1 MFIRVKPS
9 GRYKYL
15 QLVENTREGKK
26 VKQHVLFTLGRM
38 DRLVESGKLE
48 GITQSL
54 LRFNEKLT
62 VINLHKQNQLKALS
76 NVSIGPALIFT
87 RLWDEL
93 GIREVL
99 SELAEKRH
107 FGFDLERAVFLTVL
121 HRLFDPGSDRAAEK
135 WREDFCIPEVE
146 DIELHQLYRA
156 MGWLG
161 ESLMPE
167 DSPWINPLYQNFTKD
182 LIEQKLFERNR
193 DLFSSLQVVFFDTTS
208 IYFEGNGGEKVGAYG
223 HSKDHRPDLKQMIV
237 GVVLDALG
245 RPICCE
251 LLPGNITDSKTLL
264 PVATKIKQRFAVD
277 SFCIVADRGMIS
289 KDTIETLEKHFMDLE
304 YIFGTRMR
312 RQKEVREDVLGN
324 RDGEYQQIYLQ
335 RAGNSELLELHIKE
349 VFVDT
354 RRYIICHNPEQ
365 AKKDAEDREAI
376 VASLRKKMKQGDRS
390 LVGNKGY
397 RKYLKTNETKEAVFE
412 IDNEKIEDEARYDGT
427 WVLRTNTEYTAE
439 EVAKQ
444 YKELW
449 MVEQAFR
456 TVKSVMGTRPIYH
469 KCDDTIRGHVFC
481 SFLALALMKELFS
494 RLQSIEDTHYEWD
507 DIKRDLEALREVELK
522 TEHEKFFLRTE
533 SRGVCHDVFRAVGVA
548 IPQRMR
554 T

>member
-1 MFIRVKPS
+1 MFVRVKPS

-26 VKQHVLFTLGRM
+26 VKQHVLFTLGRL
-38 DRLVESGKLE
+38 DQLIDSGKLE

-54 LRFNEKLT
+54 LRFNETLT
-62 VINLHKQNQLKALS
+62 VINLHKQNQLKAVRD
-76 NVSIGPALIFT
+76 VSIGPALVFG

-93 GIREVL
+93 GIPTVINEV
-99 SELAEKRH
+99 AEDRH

-135 WREDFCIPEVE
+135 WREDFHIPGVE
-146 DIELHQLYRA
+146 EIQLHQLYRA

-161 ESLMPE
+161 ESLLPE
-167 DSPWINPLYQNFTKD
+167 SSPWINPLYQHFTKD
-182 LIEQKLFERNR
+182 RIEQKLFERNR
-193 DLFSSLQVVFFDTTS
+193 DLFTSLQVVFFDTTS
-208 IYFEGNGGEKVGAYG
+208 IYFEGNGGESVGAYG
-223 HSKDHRPDLKQMIV
+223 HSKDHRPDLKQMVV
-237 GVVLDALG
+237 GVVLDAQG

-264 PVATKIKQRFAVD
+264 PVVKKIKQRFGVE

-289 KDTIETLEKHFMDLE
+289 KNTIKTLESHFLDLE
-304 YIFGTRMR
+304 YIFGCRMR
-312 RQKEVREDVLGN
+312 RQKEVHEEVLGA
-324 RDGEYQQIYLQ
+324 RDGEYQEIHID
-335 RAGNSELLELHIKE
+335 RAGNSEPLTLKIKE
-349 VFVDT
+349 VFIDE

-376 VASLRKKMKQGDRS
+376 VRSLQEKLKRGDRS
-390 LVGNKGY
+390 LIGNKGY
-397 RKYLKTNETKEAVFE
+397 RKYLKPSDPEGVVFE
-412 IDNEKIEDEARYDGT
+412 IDEEKIDREAQFDGT
-427 WVLRTNTEYTAE
+427 WVLRTNTKYTPE
-439 EVAKQ
+439 EVAVQ

-456 TVKSVMGTRPIYH
+456 TVKSVLGTRPIYH

-481 SFLALALMKELFS
+481 SFLALVLMKELFS
-494 RLQSIEDTHYEWD
+494 RLLQNKVRHYEWHE
-507 DIKRDLEALREVELK
+507 IKRDLEALREVELQ
-522 TEHEKFFLRTE
+522 TEHGGVFLRTE
-533 SRGVCHDVFRAVGVA
+533 LRGVCHDIFQAAGVA
-548 IPQRMR
+548 IPRRIR

>member
-1 MFIRVKPS
+1 MFVRVKPS

-15 QLVENTREGKK
+15 QLVENAREGKK
-26 VKQHVLFTLGRM
+26 VKQHVLFTLGRL
-38 DRLVESGKLE
+38 DRLIDSGELE
-48 GITQSL
+48 RLTQSM
-54 LRFNEKLT
+54 LRFSEKFS
-62 VINLHKQNQLKALS
+62 VINLHKQHQLKVLRDL
-76 NVSIGPALIFT
+76 SIGPALVFG

-93 GIREVL
+93 GIGTVVNEV
-99 SELAEKRH
+99 AANRN

-135 WREDFCIPEVE
+135 WREDFAIPGVE
-146 DIELHQLYRA
+146 DIQLHQLYRA

-161 ESLMPE
+161 EPTAAVQASV
-167 DSPWINPLYQNFTKD
+167 DPLNQRFTKD
-182 LIEQKLFERNR
+182 LIEEKLFEGNR

-208 IYFEGNGGEKVGAYG
+208 IYFEGEGGVNVGAYG

-237 GVVLDALG
+237 GVVLDAHG

-251 LLPGNITDSKTLL
+251 LLPGNTTDSKTLV
-264 PVATKIKQRFAVD
+264 PVVRKIKQRFGVE

-289 KDTIETLEKHFMDLE
+289 KSTIETLESDSVDLE
-304 YIFGTRMR
+304 YIFGCRMR
-312 RQKEVREDVLGN
+312 RQKEVRKDVLES
-324 RDGEYQQIYLQ
+324 RDGAYQEIQIE
-335 RAGNSELLELHIKE
+335 RAGNSKPLALKIKE
-349 VFVDT
+349 VLIDD
-354 RRYIICHNPEQ
+354 RRYIICHNAEQ

-397 RKYLKTNETKEAVFE
+397 RKYLKSSDPAEVVFA
-412 IDNEKIEDEARYDGT
+412 IDEQKISEEARFDGT
-427 WVLRTNTEYTAE
+427 WVLRTNTTYAAK
-439 EVAKQ
+439 EVAVQ

-494 RLQSIEDTHYEWD
+494 RLQQRKDRHFEWN
-507 DIKRDLEALREVELK
+507 DIKRDLGALREVELQ
-522 TEHEKFFLRTE
+522 TEKESFFVRTE
-533 SRGVCHDVFRAVGVA
+533 LRGDTHDIFQAVGMA

-554 T
+554 N

>member
-26 VKQHVLFTLGRM
+26 IKQHVLFTLGRM
-38 DRLVESGKLE
+38 DKLIDSGKLE
-48 GITQSL
+48 GLTQSP

-62 VINLHKQNQLKALS
+62 VINLHKKNQLKVLQDL
-76 NVSIGPALIFT
+76 SIGPALVFG

-93 GIREVL
+93 GMGTVINEMAKDRN
-99 SELAEKRH
+99 

-135 WREDFCIPEVE
+135 WRQDFSIPS
-146 DIELHQLYRA
+146 IENIQLHQLYRA

-161 ESLMPE
+161 EPLIPTKTSV
-167 DSPWINPLYQNFTKD
+167 NPLYQHFTKD
-182 LIEQKLFERNR
+182 VIEQKLFDNNR
-193 DLFSSLQVVFFDTTS
+193 DLFTSLQVVFFDTTS
-208 IYFEGNGGEKVGAYG
+208 IYFEGAGGEDIGAYG

-237 GVVLDALG
+237 GAVLDAHG

-251 LLPGNITDSKTLL
+251 LLPGNITDSKTLV
-264 PVATKIKQRFAVD
+264 PVVTKIKQRFGVE

-289 KDTIETLEKHFMDLE
+289 KKTIETLESNFFNLE
-304 YIFGTRMR
+304 YIFGCRMR
-312 RQKEVREDVLGN
+312 KQKEVRFDVLGS
-324 RDGEYQQIYLQ
+324 RDGDYQEIQIE
-335 RAGNSELLELHIKE
+335 RAGSSRPLALKIKE
-349 VFVDT
+349 VLIED

-376 VASLRKKMKQGDRS
+376 VTSLRRKMKQGDRS

-397 RKYLKTNETKEAVFE
+397 RKYLKSSDPEEAVFE
-412 IDNEKIEDEARYDGT
+412 IDDEKIDQEAQFDGT
-427 WVLRTNTEYTAE
+427 WVLRTNTKYSAE
-439 EVAKQ
+439 EVAAQ

-494 RLQSIEDTHYEWD
+494 RLQQSNDRHYEWND
-507 DIKRDLEALREVELK
+507 VKRDLEALREVELK
-522 TEHEKFFLRTE
+522 TEKESFFIRSELRGT
-533 SRGVCHDVFRAVGVA
+533 CYDIFQAVGIAV
-548 IPQRMR
+548 PQRIR
-554 T
+554 K

>member
-1 MFIRVKPS
+1 MFVRVKPS

-62 VINLHKQNQLKALS
+62 VINLHKQNQLKALGD
-76 NVSIGPALIFT
+76 VSIGPALIFA
-87 RLWDEL
+87 RFWDEL
-93 GIREVL
+93 GIGEVL
-99 SELAEKRH
+99 SELADGRH

-135 WREDFCIPEVE
+135 WREDFSIPGVE

-167 DSPWINPLYQNFTKD
+167 DSPWIDPLHQHVTKD

-208 IYFEGNGGEKVGAYG
+208 IYFEGNGGKRVGAYG
-223 HSKDHRPDLKQMIV
+223 HSKDHRSDLKQMIV

-251 LLPGNITDSKTLL
+251 LLPGNVTDSKTLL

-304 YIFGTRMR
+304 YIFGCRMR

-324 RDGEYQQIYLQ
+324 RDGEYQKIHLQ
-335 RAGNSELLELHIKE
+335 RVGKSEPLELHIKE

-354 RRYIICHNPEQ
+354 RRYIICYNPEQ

-376 VASLRKKMKQGDRS
+376 LESLQKKMKQGDRS

-397 RKYLKTNETKEAVFE
+397 RKYLKTNQAKEAVFE
-412 IDNEKIEDEARYDGT
+412 IDDEKIEDEARYDGT
-427 WVLRTNTEYTAE
+427 WVLRTNTEYSAE

-494 RLQSIEDTHYEWD
+494 RLRSIKDTHYEWD

-522 TEHEKFFLRTE
+522 TEHERFFLRTE
-533 SRGVCHDVFRAVGVA
+533 LRGVCHDVFRAAGVA
-548 IPQRMR
+548 IPQRIR
-554 T
+554 A

>member
-38 DRLVESGKLE
+38 DQLIDSGKLE
-48 GITQSL
+48 GVTQSL

-76 NVSIGPALIFT
+76 DLSIGPALVFG

-93 GIREVL
+93 GIRAVL
-99 SELAEKRH
+99 RELAAERH

-135 WREDFCIPEVE
+135 WREDFSIPGVE
-146 DIELHQLYRA
+146 SIELHQLYRA

-161 ESLMPE
+161 ESLIPE
-167 DSPWINPLYQNFTKD
+167 NSPWIDPLYQHFTKD
-182 LIEQKLFERNR
+182 IIEQKLFERNR
-193 DLFSSLQVVFFDTTS
+193 DLFTSLQVVFFDTTS
-208 IYFEGNGGEKVGAYG
+208 IYFEGEGGEHVGAYG

-237 GVVLDALG
+237 GVVLDANG

-264 PVATKIKQRFAVD
+264 PVVTKIKQRFGVE

-289 KDTIETLEKHFMDLE
+289 KDTIATLESHFMDLE
-304 YIFGTRMR
+304 YIFGCRMR
-312 RQKEVREDVLGN
+312 RQKEVHEQVLGN
-324 RDGEYQQIYLQ
+324 QEGEYQKIHIQ
-335 RAGNSELLELHIKE
+335 RVGNSKPLELHIKE
-349 VFVDT
+349 VFVDE
-354 RRYIICHNPEQ
+354 RRYIVCYNPEQ
-365 AKKDAEDREAI
+365 AKKDAEAREAI
-376 VASLRKKMKQGDRS
+376 IASLRKKMKQGDRS

-397 RKYLKTNETKEAVFE
+397 RKYLKSSEPDEAVFE
-412 IDNEKIEDEARYDGT
+412 VDEQKIDQEAQFDGT
-427 WVLRTNTEYTAE
+427 WVLRTNTNYTAE
-439 EVAKQ
+439 EVAVQ

-469 KCDDTIRGHVFC
+469 KCDETIRGHVFC

-494 RLQSIEDTHYEWD
+494 RLQNAKDHHYEWE
-507 DIKRDLEALREVELK
+507 DIKRDLEALREVELQ
-522 TEHEKFFLRTE
+522 TEREKFLIRTE
-533 SRGVCHDVFRAVGVA
+533 LRGVCHDVFRAASVA
-548 IPQRMR
+548 IPQRIR
-554 T
+554 A

>member
-26 VKQHVLFTLGRM
+26 VKQQVLFTLGRL
-38 DRLVESGKLE
+38 DRLVDSGKLE

-62 VINLHKQNQLKALS
+62 VINLHKQNQLKAIKD
-76 NVSIGPALIFT
+76 VSIGPALVFG

-93 GIREVL
+93 GIGTVINEV
-99 SELAEKRH
+99 AESRN
-107 FGFDLERAVFLTVL
+107 FGFDLERAIFLTVL

-135 WREDFCIPEVE
+135 WREDFRIPG
-146 DIELHQLYRA
+146 IEEIQLHQLYRA

-161 ESLMPE
+161 EPLVNGS
-167 DSPWINPLYQNFTKD
+167 WVNPLYQHFTKD
-182 LIEQKLFERNR
+182 LIEQKLFDHNR
-193 DLFSSLQVVFFDTTS
+193 DLFTSLQVVFFDTTS
-208 IYFEGNGGEKVGAYG
+208 IYFEGNGGESVGAYG

-237 GVVLDALG
+237 GVVLDAHG

-264 PVATKIKQRFAVD
+264 PVVKKIKQRFGVE

-289 KDTIETLEKHFMDLE
+289 KSTIKTLESHFLDLE
-304 YIFGTRMR
+304 YIFGCRMR
-312 RQKEVREDVLGN
+312 RQKEVREEVLGARN
-324 RDGEYQQIYLQ
+324 GEYQEIHIE
-335 RAGNSELLELHIKE
+335 RAGNSEPLLLQIKE
-349 VFVDT
+349 VFIDE

-376 VASLRKKMKQGDRS
+376 VASLREKMKRGDRS
-390 LVGNKGY
+390 FVGNKGY
-397 RKYLKTNETKEAVFE
+397 RKYLKSSDPKEAVFE
-412 IDNEKIEDEARYDGT
+412 IDEEKIDQEAQFDGT
-427 WVLRTNTEYTAE
+427 WVLRTNTNYTPE
-439 EVAKQ
+439 EVAVQ

-456 TVKSVMGTRPIYH
+456 TVKSVVGTRPIYH

-494 RLQSIEDTHYEWD
+494 RLQQKKARHYEWD
-507 DIKRDLEALREVELK
+507 DIKRDLEALRDVELQ
-522 TEHEKFFLRTE
+522 TEHDRFFLRTE
-533 SRGVCHDVFRAVGVA
+533 LRGVCHDIFQAAGVA
-548 IPQRMR
+548 IPRR
-554 T
+554 IRK